1 MLRLIFI
8 VAIFATSAFG
18 GSICPSRKEIYP
30 CSCINIRIHRRNI
43 ITIVNCYQLEDS
55 DHLNSIFPA
64 LRSMEIDR
72 FYLYDSFWKA
82 NMLGAAGE
90 SQKVL
95 PTDWITLLKIKEIDI
110 IDSTLSSCFA
120 CGWKINCKNT
130 VTTSFKVTN
139 SSSADRICSLCDVGR
154 GNKSPWTGCMS
165 NLKEFHFNYGKLTT
179 FGIDFFPMA
188 MRELITLNLSYN
200 QIVKV
205 DSNVL
210 KNLPKLLKLDLSHNA
225 IEFFDH
231 MFTSQETSLQY
242 LDVSWNFV
250 KTIGPDLFS
259 SLPRLK
265 TFKADNN
272 GIVELKRSEW
282 EKAPESLKN
291 IDLSENPIHCDCN
304 IRWINSTFNIN
315 VVFQG
320 TCSTPSDYGES
331 PIRRASRF
339 LLERC
344 DSVGRMGTRK
354 PTSKSRNAR
363 RRA

>member
-1 MLRLIFI
+1 MFRFI
-8 VAIFATSAFG
+8 LVVAVFTTSALG

-30 CSCINIRIHRRNI
+30 CSCTNIRIHRRNL
-43 ITIVNCYQLEDS
+43 ITIVNCYRLEDTNA
-55 DHLNSIFPA
+55 LNSIFTA

-82 NMLGAAGE
+82 HMLGAAGE

-95 PTDWITLLKIKEIDI
+95 PTDWIAMLKIKELEIVDT
-110 IDSTLSSCFA
+110 TLSSCFA
-120 CGWKINCKNT
+120 CDWKINCKNT

-165 NLKEFHFNYGKLTT
+165 NLKEFHFNYGKLST
-179 FGIDFFPMA
+179 FGLDFFPIA
-188 MRELITLNLSYN
+188 MRELIVLNLSYN
-200 QIVKV
+200 QLVKV

-210 KNLPKLLKLDLSHNA
+210 KNLPKLRKLDLSHNA

-231 MFTSQETSLQY
+231 MFTSQQTSLEY

-250 KTIGPDLFS
+250 KNIGSDLFS

-272 GIVELKRSEW
+272 GISELKRSEW
-282 EKAPESLKN
+282 EIPDTLIN
-291 IDLSENPIHCDCN
+291 IDLRDNPIHCDCN

-320 TCSTPSDYGES
+320 TCSTPGDYEES
-331 PIRRASRF
+331 PIRRASRL

-344 DSVGRMGTRK
+344 DSSGRLGTRK
-354 PTSKSRNAR
+354 PTQKSRHAR
-363 RRA
+363 RRT